1 MEFQLRT
8 SFKGLCDRTK
18 IKSFLAAKRLMA
30 VGNSNRETISAT
42 ARIIIYIIIY

>member
-30 VGNSNRETISAT
+30 VGNGDGESISET
-42 ARIIIYIIIY
+42 ARIIICIIY